1 MSVGKTSVTEQE
13 AGAEDVK
20 ETGGKGRERG
30 RGEGREY
37 VMKMGMGCEEGPRTG
52 KGGAEGR
59 EKGWVQVCGGD
70 ERERERG
77 WEGGWGGREG
87 VGGGGGGGGG
97 GGEGGERARRA
108 NRSACSFPGTL
119 QWAGTQQKVTVLC
132 REWRRVKYSMI
143 GVRRG

>member
-30 RGEGREY
+30 GGEGREY

-59 EKGWVQVCGGD
+59 ENGWVQVCGGD

-77 WEGGWGGREG
+77 WEGGWGEGR
-87 VGGGGGGGGG
+87 
-97 GGEGGERARRA
+97 ERARRA
-108 NRSACSFPGTL
+108 HRSACSFPGTL
-119 QWAGTQQKVTVLC
+119 QWAGTQQKVIVLC